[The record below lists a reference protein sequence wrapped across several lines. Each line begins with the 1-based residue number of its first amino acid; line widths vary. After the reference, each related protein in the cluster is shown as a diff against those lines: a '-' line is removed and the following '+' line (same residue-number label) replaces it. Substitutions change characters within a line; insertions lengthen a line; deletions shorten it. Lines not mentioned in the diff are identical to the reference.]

1 MTSVLRQTSAFMAHQ
16 KPVVGDMKMSF
27 VGYNHLGWMLCNGD
41 SLLIADNE
49 LLYKVIGKQ
58 FGSVDA
64 THFNLPNPAGRVAGV
79 VGNNSIVGTITHPP
93 GQVIGEEEHILLY
106 TEMPAHNHDTAGR
119 TTNLPYTAAP
129 GNTSTNG
136 LHNHG
141 ITDPGHI
148 HGITDPGHNHAITDP
163 THQHDYASPSAFDL
177 STLAPRTDAS
187 DNVFNDTRQT
197 AFASTGISI
206 NNNTTGITINNNVTS
221 ITINNDGLHN
231 HTIAS
236 NGMDQP
242 HNNMQPTLFMGNMFI
257 YSGVPTLGYWPYT
270 IGMDAPEFMTPA
282 LNPPLI

>member
-41 SLLIADNE
+41 SLLIADN
-49 LLYKVIGKQ
+49 
-58 FGSVDA
+58 
-64 THFNLPNPAGRVAGV
+64 
-79 VGNNSIVGTITHPP
+79 
-93 GQVIGEEEHILLY
+93 
-106 TEMPAHNHDTAGR
+106 
-119 TTNLPYTAAP
+119 
-129 GNTSTNG
+129 
-136 LHNHG
+136 
-141 ITDPGHI
+141 
-148 HGITDPGHNHAITDP
+148 
-163 THQHDYASPSAFDL
+163 
-177 STLAPRTDAS
+177 
-187 DNVFNDTRQT
+187 VFNDTRQT
-197 AFASTGISI
+197 AFASTGITI
-206 NNNTTGITINNNVTS
+206 DNNTTGITINNNVTS

>member
-27 VGYNHLGWMLCNGD
+27 VGYNHLGWMLCNGA
-41 SLLIADNE
+41 SLSIADNQ

-64 THFNLPNPAGRVAGV
+64 NHFNLPNPAGRVAGV
-79 VGNNSIVGTITHPP
+79 VGYNSITGTIVHYP
-93 GQVIGEEEHILLY
+93 GEVRGEETHVLLY

-119 TTNLPYTAAP
+119 STNVTVPQVTPAGPVGY
-129 GNTSTNG
+129 TSTDG
-136 LHNHG
+136 THTHSYVDPSHDHS
-141 ITDPGHI
+141 IIDPGHQ
-148 HGITDPGHNHAITDP
+148 HGYFNQSDTAEPAVSLTTTTVAAPNSVNRLTNTGTTNIDIVP
-163 THQHDYASPSAFDL
+163 AF
-177 STLAPRTDAS
+177 
-187 DNVFNDTRQT
+187 V
-197 AFASTGISI
+197 
-206 NNNTTGITINNNVTS
+206 GITITP
-221 ITINNDGLHN
+221 TGAHN
-231 HTIAS
+231 HSIAV

-242 HNNMQPTLFMGNMFI
+242 HNTMQPTLFMGNMFI

>member
-1 MTSVLRQTSAFMAHQ
+1 MTSVLRQTSAFMAHE

-27 VGYNHLGWMLCNGD
+27 VGYNHLGWMMCNGA
-41 SLLIADNE
+41 SLLIATNQ

-64 THFNLPNPAGRVAGV
+64 AHFNLPNPAGRVAGV
-79 VGNNSIVGTITHPP
+79 VGYNSIIGTIVHPP
-93 GQVIGEEEHILLY
+93 GQAVGEETHVLLY

-119 TTNLPYTAAP
+119 TTNVTVPPVTPAGPVGY
-129 GNTSTNG
+129 TSTDG
-136 LHNHG
+136 THTHSYVDPG
-141 ITDPGHI
+141 HIHAITDPGHV
-148 HGITDPGHNHAITDP
+148 HGYFNQPNQQTTDSVFGTERAANDVNVN
-163 THQHDYASPSAFDL
+163 Q
-177 STLAPRTDAS
+177 ST
-187 DNVFNDTRQT
+187 N
-197 AFASTGISI
+197 TGTTNISI
-206 NNNTTGITINNNVTS
+206 NNNIVGITITP
-221 ITINNDGLHN
+221 TGAHN
-231 HTIAS
+231 HSIAV

>member
-27 VGYNHLGWMLCNGD
+27 VGYNHLGWMLCNGA
-41 SLLIADNE
+41 SLPIATNQ

-79 VGNNSIVGTITHPP
+79 VGYNSITGTIVHYP
-93 GQVIGEEEHILLY
+93 GESRGEEEHVLLY

-119 TTNLPYTAAP
+119 TQNVPTPPIPPVTPAGPVGY
-129 GNTSTNG
+129 TSTDG
-136 LHNHG
+136 LHGHQY
-141 ITDPGHI
+141 TDPGHA
-148 HGITDPGHNHAITDP
+148 HGVSYYTPG
-163 THQHDYASPSAFDL
+163 S
-177 STLAPRTDAS
+177 TDAS
-187 DNVFNDTRQT
+187 G
-197 AFASTGISI
+197 AAISLHPVAD
-206 NNNTTGITINNNVTS
+206 NTTIITSTATGTIGITITP
-221 ITINNDGLHN
+221 TGAHN
-231 HTIAS
+231 HSIAV

>member
-27 VGYNHLGWMLCNGD
+27 VGYNHLGWMLCNGA

-79 VGNNSIVGTITHPP
+79 VGYNSITGTIVHYP
-93 GQVIGEEEHILLY
+93 GESRGEEEHVLLY

-119 TTNLPYTAAP
+119 TQNVPIPPVTPTGPVGY
-129 GNTSTNG
+129 TSTDG
-136 LHNHG
+136 LHSHLYEDPG
-141 ITDPGHI
+141 HIHAITDPGHA
-148 HGITDPGHNHAITDP
+148 HGYFNQSNVANPAI
-163 THQHDYASPSAFDL
+163 SATTMDV
-177 STLAPRTDAS
+177 A
-187 DNVFNDTRQT
+187 DNVNVNRLTN
-197 AFASTGISI
+197 TG
-206 NNNTTGITINNNVTS
+206 TTNITIDRNIVGITITP
-221 ITINNDGLHN
+221 TGAHN
-231 HTIAS
+231 HSIAV
-236 NGMDQP
+236 NGMDCP
-242 HNNMQPTLFMGNMFI
+242 HNTMQPTLFMGNMFI

>member
-27 VGYNHLGWMLCNGD
+27 VGYDHLGWLLCNGA
-41 SLLIADNE
+41 SLSIADNE

-79 VGNNSIVGTITHPP
+79 VGYNSIVGTINHPP
-93 GQVIGEEEHILLY
+93 GQVIGEETHVLLY
-106 TEMPAHNHDTAGR
+106 TEMPAHNHDIAGR
-119 TTNLPYTAAP
+119 TQNVPVPPVTPAGPVGYTSIE
-129 GNTSTNG
+129 ST
-136 LHNHG
+136 G
-141 ITDPGHI
+141 IYLTDPGHTHTGTTNSSGSSSGVQDVI
-148 HGITDPGHNHAITDP
+148 DTVLAVNTTINVAAQGSHTHTFTTANNVSNVTLTDPDHRH
-163 THQHDYASPSAFDL
+163 
-177 STLAPRTDAS
+177 
-187 DNVFNDTRQT
+187 
-197 AFASTGISI
+197 SI
-206 NNNTTGITINNNVTS
+206 AV
-221 ITINNDGLHN
+221 
-231 HTIAS
+231 